1 MSSSGPN
8 SGGTFA
14 NDTTVGSSNWASLS
28 AAAASDD
35 VRADSGA
42 LGTTAT
48 YYLKATNFG
57 FSISGTIDGIT
68 VAIERQGVSFSGQ
81 KFRDF
86 SLKLVKSGSVTGSD
100 YAATSTDWPN
110 GTDAT
115 ATYGG
120 ATDLWGT
127 TWTDTEINDSG
138 FGVAI
143 SGKAFNF
150 GKGGVTGFIDHIS
163 ITVNYTAG
171 GAAGQP
177 TSKRFGGVPFM
188 GAHGA
193 GIPSAVRQW
202 MRRDSGLFAPQ
213 LATAIWRPA
222 HGIN

>member
-14 NDTTVGSSNWASLS
+14 NDTTVGLSNWTSPS
-28 AAAASDD
+28 SAAASDD

-57 FSISGTIDGIT
+57 FSISGTIDGIK
-68 VAIERQGVSFSGQ
+68 VEIERQCVSFGGQ

-150 GKGGVTGFIDHIS
+150 GKGGVTGFIDHIT
-163 ITVNYTAG
+163 ITVDYTAG

-177 TSKRFGGVPFM
+177 TSKRFGGIPFM
-188 GAHGA
+188 GGHGA

-202 MRRDSGLFAPQ
+202 MRRDSGLLAPQ
-213 LATAIWRPA
+213 VATAIWRPA
-222 HGIN
+222 HG

>member
-14 NDTTVGSSNWASLS
+14 NDTTVGLSNWTSPS
-28 AAAASDD
+28 SAAASDN

-150 GKGGVTGFIDHIS
+150 GKGVVTGFIDHIT
-163 ITVNYTAG
+163 ITVDYTAG

-177 TSKRFGGVPFM
+177 TSKRFGGIPFM
-188 GAHGA
+188 GGHGA

-202 MRRDSGLFAPQ
+202 MRRDSGLLAPQ
-213 LATAIWRPA
+213 VATAIWRPA
-222 HGIN
+222 HG